1 MARKK
6 QINPSGLNGSDR
18 DYETPD
24 VLSISSRENM
34 RQRLEGDIQAFL
46 TGGGG
51 IDEIAPNITAQP
63 PSRPVTNYGSRPI

>member
-6 QINPSGLNGSDR
+6 TFNPSGLNGNDK

-24 VLSISSRENM
+24 VLTISSREDM
-34 RQRLEGDIQAFL
+34 RLRLQDDIEAFL
-46 TGGGG
+46 TRGGG
-51 IDEIAPNITAQP
+51 IDEIAANVTAQP